1 MSTKTSEPTS
11 ATGRSTG
18 HSSGHSFGFD
28 LGCNLRLGAS
38 RLKYEVRAY
47 FRRGGTVFFTFRW
60 IRKDS

>member
-1 MSTKTSEPTS
+1 MVNGTEP
-11 ATGRSTG
+11 AKLEIIR
-18 HSSGHSFGFD
+18 HSFGFD